1 MIPIDFEYKRAG
13 SVDEALALLGGDGAK
28 ILAGGHSLIPALK
41 LRLDA
46 PGTLI
51 DISKISDLRY
61 IRDAGDHIAIGAAS
75 THHDLQTSAVI
86 QSKVAM
92 MSQTAA
98 VIGDIQVRNMG
109 TIGGSIAHADPAAD
123 WPASLL
129 AADASIHM
137 RSASGSR
144 SVAAKDFFLGLY
156 TTALAEGEIITE
168 IRVPVVAGA
177 KSAYVKF
184 MQPASR
190 FAIVGCAVMLTES
203 GGSISKASVAFTG
216 VADTAFRDA
225 AVESALSSTDASSVA
240 AAAQNAAEGVEV
252 LGDHFASSSYRKHLA
267 KVYAKRA
274 IMAALG

>member
-1 MIPIDFEYKRAG
+1 MIPNSFEYKRAN
-13 SVDEALALLGGDGAK
+13 SVDEAISLLGGEGAK

-46 PGTLI
+46 PGTLV
-51 DISKISDLRY
+51 DIAKIAELRY
-61 IRDAGDHIAIGAAS
+61 IRDGGDHIAIGAAS
-75 THHDLQTSAVI
+75 THHDLLTSSLI
-86 QSKVAM
+86 QEKATM

-129 AADASIHM
+129 AAEASIHV
-137 RSASGSR
+137 RSAGGAR
-144 SVAAKDFFLGLY
+144 SIAASDFFQGLY
-156 TTALAEGEIITE
+156 TTALEEGEIITE

-190 FAIVGCAVMLTES
+190 FAIVGCAVMLNES
-203 GGSISKASVAFTG
+203 GGSISNARVAFTG
-216 VADTAFRDA
+216 VSDKAFRDA
-225 AVESALSSTDASSVA
+225 AVEGALTDTSSVG
-240 AAAQNAAEGVEV
+240 AAAQHAAEGVDV
-252 LGDHFASSSYRKHLA
+252 LGDHFASEDYRKHLA